1 MSRYRSSQR
10 PPGVFLV
17 SAFLIPACLIPG
29 IILSLFVGSL
39 TGQDSN
45 PKKYGPKVVQKAE
58 SILAEM
64 ELRRTGKSIQ
74 SAGSAK
80 ISRAISGLTRKKRE
94 LRLIQQEWNAVSE
107 TLAALRLELQRL
119 NAQYGDLNLK
129 LARVPRGNA
138 SANNRIVGLIN
149 ATVARKKALIDQRG
163 TLKEELTKRRA
174 ALNQAESDYAETVL
188 SIRTDFDT
196 VREKLESSLKHD
208 QAEIA
213 FRVLNANFATP
224 EAPESETILRS
235 LDKRIERIEQ
245 EVFSESIKLDV
256 ERNSLYVNV
265 VIGKKTSR
273 MVVDSGASLISLPRQ
288 TAFDLGI
295 TVPSDAPKMQLV
307 LADGR
312 AIPARGVIIEKVRVG
327 EFEASNVQ
335 AAVLDASASEAEPL
349 LGMSF
354 LGNFKFE
361 INSADKTLKLLRID
375 SD

>member
-1 MSRYRSSQR
+1 
-10 PPGVFLV
+10 LV

-39 TGQDSN
+39 AAQDTN
-45 PKKYGPKVVQKAE
+45 PKKYGSKVVQKAE

-94 LRLIQQEWNAVSE
+94 LRLIQQEWNTVSE

-119 NAQYGDLNLK
+119 NAQYGELNLK

-174 ALNQAESDYAETVL
+174 ALNQGESDYAETVL

-224 EAPESETILRS
+224 ESPTSETILRS

-245 EVFSESIKLDV
+245 EVFCESIKLDV
-256 ERNSLYVNV
+256 EKNSLYVNV

-273 MVVDSGASLISLPRQ
+273 MVVDSGASLISLPHQ

-295 TVPSDAPKMQLV
+295 TVPSDAPKMRLV

-335 AAVLDASASEAEPL
+335 AAVLDASAIEAEPL

-361 INSADKTLKLLRID
+361 INSADKTLKLLRVD